1 MCRITWLR
9 PRSPATHPAMHFF
22 QLLGLN
28 RLGTSWHH
36 TDMNLFNPMLHSLK
50 RTWSGDEV
58 AHGGTGDFFAHISYH
73 YPDSWWLPGSL
84 FVRFVL
90 DASTCVYMHI
100 DIQGKWPT
108 PLPCPGLDFA
118 AECNLELDAWIGKMY
133 VIDGWAT
140 HPKLCQY
147 RRQGHPPIGIRL
159 ALNQGEP
166 VPFATSSWSV
176 KCDDWTELVHLWFEG
191 WPHLAHHINPGIAKK
206 RKPLDFPMIHL
217 SHQFVVSCW
226 TIPIFSL
233 QFTCGLQQFLKSSRL
248 VPSGSDQVKPKAI
261 DPRPLTIDGTMR
273 AACNLV
279 AGDLKHFP
287 AGYQDKV
294 WQNCIK

>member
-22 QLLGLN
+22 QVLGLN

-50 RTWSGDEV
+50 RTWSGDGEV
-58 AHGGTGDFFAHISYH
+58 ARWHGRFLRSHIIPLS
-73 YPDSWWLPGSL
+73 
-84 FVRFVL
+84 RFL
-90 DASTCVYMHI
+90 MTTRFPLCSIRSRCIYMHI

-118 AECNLELDAWIGKMY
+118 AECNLELDACDACGENTWNLTWIGKMY
-133 VIDGWAT
+133 VIDGCAT

-159 ALNQGEP
+159 ALDQGEP

-191 WPHLAHHINPGIAKK
+191 WP
-206 RKPLDFPMIHL
+206 
-217 SHQFVVSCW
+217 
-226 TIPIFSL
+226 
-233 QFTCGLQQFLKSSRL
+233 
-248 VPSGSDQVKPKAI
+248 
-261 DPRPLTIDGTMR
+261 
-273 AACNLV
+273 
-279 AGDLKHFP
+279 
-287 AGYQDKV
+287 
-294 WQNCIK
+294 